1 MWLSLWIVLRLEM
14 GLSKTTISR
23 LHFSPCASIFWYLG
37 TRYGLFWF
45 VSLSFFWTEVH
56 ESSGVFLHWRASTS
70 LVCSLWTCDGTSLG
84 IPWCD
89 GPTQVV
95 VWQWS
100 QYENLCLLFFWFHP
114 YERNIG
120 RWCWHVANVRFV
132 SNGTNELPRRWQG
145 KRFGQLHGG
154 IDPHPI
160 GNDHN
165 INLGTSKDIEL
176 HYIFSK
182 IFHNLDCLKL
192 SAVIDTVNRIHIKFI
207 SPSAHVSLNWD
218 FTS

>member
-1 MWLSLWIVLRLEM
+1 M
-14 GLSKTTISR
+14 
-23 LHFSPCASIFWYLG
+23 
-37 TRYGLFWF
+37 
-45 VSLSFFWTEVH
+45 
-56 ESSGVFLHWRASTS
+56 
-70 LVCSLWTCDGTSLG
+70 
-84 IPWCD
+84 
-89 GPTQVV
+89 
-95 VWQWS
+95 
-100 QYENLCLLFFWFHP
+100 
-114 YERNIG
+114 
-120 RWCWHVANVRFV
+120 ANVRFV

-192 SAVIDTVNRIHIKFI
+192 SAVIYLTSNLSLLLPMFPSIEISHRSLPTNYHNRSHSCRCSTFLGLADTVE
-207 SPSAHVSLNWD
+207 S
-218 FTS
+218 